1 MAGIKSGSCRRLVG
15 AAMEFATLDKMKAE
29 LQDVVSEDF
38 FPDPKTFLNFA
49 KDLKPSQILDL
60 QELALQMDRRGQTD
74 ISKRLTSLIN
84 KLGRQR
90 YLAPS
95 AREARAMEEAISQ
108 FFPKAGAAHSHPLI
122 TAVNDELKGKY
133 YSALLISHYD
143 EDLVKKAKNDAGE
156 LPVSIQFDKE
166 QRTRNVRIAGG
177 LIDGHSIPNQSD
189 EKTRRTQEFVN
200 VMREKKFTDLQIMKA
215 SHIACQNTCSVLA
228 SLIYEENMLALNDFE
243 KEQGGDAAKGISNA
257 GLIPTGLEQDA
268 HLNRNSNGNLEMRV
282 QIFKEKVETWRG
294 MRPEDCITTDPL
306 NSSFLAEL
314 NFVIDEKGEV
324 ITEATT
330 FQMGYQREI
339 TQIGPQE

>member
-1 MAGIKSGSCRRLVG
+1 LSSFV
-15 AAMEFATLDKMKAE
+15 
-29 LQDVVSEDF
+29 
-38 FPDPKTFLNFA
+38 
-49 KDLKPSQILDL
+49 
-60 QELALQMDRRGQTD
+60 
-74 ISKRLTSLIN
+74 N
-84 KLGRQR
+84 KLGRQS

-95 AREARAMEEAISQ
+95 AREARAMEEAVSH
-108 FFPKAGAAHSHPLI
+108 FFPKAGATHSHPLI
-122 TAVNDELKGKY
+122 TTVKDELKGKY

-143 EDLVKKAKNDAGE
+143 EDLVKKAKGDTGE
-156 LPVSIQFDKE
+156 LPVSIQFDKD
-166 QRTRNVRIAGG
+166 QRNRNVRIAGG

-200 VMREKKFTDLQIMKA
+200 VMREKKFTDVQIMEA
-215 SHIACQNTCSVLA
+215 SRIACQNTCSVLA
-228 SLIYEENMLALNDFE
+228 SLIIDENMLALNDIE
-243 KEQGGDAAKGISNA
+243 KEQGGDAAKGVGNA
-257 GLIPTGLEQDA
+257 GLIPVGLEQET
-268 HLNRNSNGNLEMRV
+268 HLIRNSNGNLEMRV
-282 QIFKEKVETWRG
+282 QIFKENVETWRG